1 MPKDDKATNWS
12 VTINN
17 PTKND
22 DEYIALARQKGW
34 KVEGQLEVGANG
46 TQHFQL
52 LVTTKGQQRFTAL
65 KKAFPRAHIEVC
77 RDVTALRKYVNKEDT
92 RIGELAIESQ
102 QYPFLQTLWDLYAE
116 WLNDKGG
123 WWNWNG
129 EKALEQFD
137 LFIAQKIEQGFIV
150 ETMAVNPQIRSCI
163 KNYFVP
169 IIYRSNLRR
178 QTPDR
183 QTAENNISPSII
195 PIEENAESQE
205 ICPLEETSCGETSES
220 DSR

>member
-1 MPKDDKATNWS
+1 MPKDIKATNWS

-34 KVEGQLEVGANG
+34 KVEGQLEMGDSG

-65 KKAFPRAHIEVC
+65 KKAFPRAHIEPC

-102 QYPFLQTLWDLYAE
+102 QYPSLQTLWDLYAE
-116 WLNDKGG
+116 WLDDKDS

-150 ETMAVNPQIRSCI
+150 ETMAVNPQIRSCV

-169 IIYRSNLRR
+169 IIFRSNLRR

-183 QTAENNISPSII
+183 QTAENNISSSNI
-195 PIEENAESQE
+195 NAENQE
-205 ICPLEETSCGETSES
+205 ITLPQTSCDETSSLTSSNDE
-220 DSR
+220 